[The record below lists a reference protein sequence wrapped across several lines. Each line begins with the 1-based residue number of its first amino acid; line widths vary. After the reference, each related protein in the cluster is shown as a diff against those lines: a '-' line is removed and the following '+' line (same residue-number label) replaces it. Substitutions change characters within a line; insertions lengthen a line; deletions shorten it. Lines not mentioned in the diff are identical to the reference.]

1 METTV
6 SNKLDKF
13 IADLKASPIAMPIAL
28 QEAAQGYLLG
38 QDFPTTKAER
48 FKYTRLG
55 KLAAAAFD
63 SAIQLDQTQLKEHC
77 VCSDAYTIFVN
88 NEQIIV
94 PQSLPLG
101 LEISLLTEANTAF
114 HEAGFNDI
122 FGALNVLYAQNGVS
136 ISLAKNCTLDKPIQ
150 IVQVNSGGKYFYRH
164 HFQFGENSEAALY
177 FVSKSTADTTSFA
190 HTHFQYDVAQ
200 SARIKVSKIQDC
212 STGHFDFNEDRA
224 KQDAQSHFEIN
235 TITLDGSFVRNDA
248 AVKIEG
254 QHAQTYLN
262 GAYWLKD
269 EQHVANY
276 TTMDHKVANCES
288 FETYKGVAA
297 DKATAVF
304 NGKVFVRKDAQKTN
318 AYQSNANVL
327 LSDNASVNSKP
338 ELEIYADDVKCSH
351 GSTTGQLDETALFYL
366 RARGLSAASAK
377 NLLLQAFMEDVLM
390 YIKHEEV
397 LNFIHQRVAD
407 RFNWSYEAKS
417 K

>member
-1 METTV
+1 METIV
-6 SNKLDKF
+6 SNKLDQF
-13 IADLKASPIAMPIAL
+13 IADLKASQIEMPTAL
-28 QEAAQGYLLG
+28 QETAQAYLLG
-38 QDFPTTKAER
+38 KDFPTTRAER
-48 FKYTRLG
+48 FKYTRLA
-55 KLAAAAFD
+55 KLAAAQFHD
-63 SAIQLDQTQLKEHC
+63 PVLLDETQLKTYS
-77 VCSDAYTIFVN
+77 VVQDAYTVLIN
-88 NEQIIV
+88 NAQV
-94 PQSLPLG
+94 FLPQDLPLG
-101 LEISLLTEANTAF
+101 VEIKLLNEAKSSF
-114 HEAGFNDI
+114 HDATFNDV
-122 FGALNVLYAQNGVS
+122 FGALNALYAQQGVYIS
-136 ISLAKNCTLDKPIQ
+136 IAANCTLDKPIQ
-150 IVQVNSGGKYFYRH
+150 LIQVNSGGKCFYHH
-164 HFQFGENSEAALY
+164 HFQFGENSEAAIY
-177 FVSKSTADTTSFA
+177 FVSKSSTDIIGFA
-190 HTHFQYDVAQ
+190 HTHFQYDVAKA
-200 SARIKVSKIQDC
+200 ARIKVSKIQDC

-248 AVKIEG
+248 VVAVEG

-327 LSDNASVNSKP
+327 LSDNASINSKP

-351 GSTTGQLDETALFYL
+351 GSTTGQLDENALFYL

-377 NLLLQAFMEDVLM
+377 NLLLQAFMEDVLT

-397 LNFIHQRVAD
+397 LAYIHQRIAQ
-407 RFNWSYEAKS
+407 RFNWNY
-417 K
+417 

>member
-1 METTV
+1 METIV
-6 SNKLDKF
+6 SNKLDQF
-13 IADLKASPIAMPIAL
+13 IADLKASQIEIPTAL
-28 QEAAQGYLLG
+28 QETAQAYLLG
-38 QDFPTTKAER
+38 KDFPTTRAER

-55 KLAAAAFD
+55 KLAAAQFHD
-63 SAIQLDQTQLKEHC
+63 PVLLDETQLKAYS
-77 VCSDAYTIFVN
+77 VVQDAYTVLIN
-88 NEQIIV
+88 NAQV
-94 PQSLPLG
+94 FLPQDLPLG
-101 LEISLLTEANTAF
+101 VEIKLLSQASTSF
-114 HEAGFNDI
+114 HEATFNDV
-122 FGALNVLYAQNGVS
+122 FGALNALYAQQGVC
-136 ISLAKNCTLDKPIQ
+136 IRIAANCTLDKPIQ
-150 IVQVNSGGKYFYRH
+150 LIQVNSGGKCFYRH
-164 HFQFGENSEAALY
+164 HFQFGENSEAAIY
-177 FVSKSTADTTSFA
+177 FVSKSSTDIIGFA
-190 HTHFQYDVAQ
+190 HTHFQYDVAKA
-200 SARIKVSKIQDC
+200 ARIKVSKIQDC

-248 AVKIEG
+248 VVAVEG

-327 LSDNASVNSKP
+327 LSDNASINSKP

-351 GSTTGQLDETALFYL
+351 GSTTGQLDENALFYL

-377 NLLLQAFMEDVLM
+377 NLLLQAFMEDVLT

-397 LNFIHQRVAD
+397 LAYIHHRIAQR
-407 RFNWSYEAKS
+407 FKWNY
-417 K
+417 

>member
-1 METTV
+1 METIV
-6 SNKLDKF
+6 SNKLDQF
-13 IADLKASPIAMPIAL
+13 IADLKASQIEMPTAL
-28 QEAAQGYLLG
+28 QETAQAYLLG
-38 QDFPTTKAER
+38 KDFPTTRAER
-48 FKYTRLG
+48 FKYTRLA
-55 KLAAAAFD
+55 KLAAAQFHD
-63 SAIQLDQTQLKEHC
+63 PVLLDETQLKAYS
-77 VCSDAYTIFVN
+77 VVQDAYTVLIN
-88 NEQIIV
+88 NEQV
-94 PQSLPLG
+94 FLPQDLPLG
-101 LEISLLTEANTAF
+101 VEIKLLNEARTSF
-114 HEAGFNDI
+114 HEATFNDV
-122 FGALNVLYAQNGVS
+122 FGALNALYAQQGVCIS
-136 ISLAKNCTLDKPIQ
+136 IAANCTLDKPIQ
-150 IVQVNSGGKYFYRH
+150 LIQVNSGGKCFYRH
-164 HFQFGENSEAALY
+164 HFQFGENSEAAIY
-177 FVSKSTADTTSFA
+177 FVSKSSTDIIGFA
-190 HTHFQYDVAQ
+190 HTHFQYDVAK

-248 AVKIEG
+248 VVAVEG
-254 QHAQTYLN
+254 QYAQTYLN

-327 LSDNASVNSKP
+327 LSDNASINSKP

-351 GSTTGQLDETALFYL
+351 GSTTGQLDENALFYL

-377 NLLLQAFMEDVLM
+377 NLLLQAFMEDVLT

-397 LNFIHQRVAD
+397 LAYIHQRIAA
-407 RFNWSYEAKS
+407 RFNWNY
-417 K
+417 

>member
-1 METTV
+1 METIV
-6 SNKLDKF
+6 SNKLDQF
-13 IADLKASPIAMPIAL
+13 IADLKASQIEMPIAL
-28 QEAAQGYLLG
+28 QETAQAYLLG
-38 QDFPTTKAER
+38 KDFPTTRAER

-55 KLAAAAFD
+55 KLAAAHFHNAV
-63 SAIQLDQTQLKEHC
+63 LLNETQLKAHS
-77 VCSDAYTIFVN
+77 VVQDAYTVLIN
-88 NEQIIV
+88 NAQV
-94 PQSLPLG
+94 FLPQDLPLG
-101 LEISLLTEANTAF
+101 VEIKLLNEARSSF
-114 HEAGFNDI
+114 HDATFNDV
-122 FGALNVLYAQNGVS
+122 FGALNALYAQQGVCIS
-136 ISLAKNCTLDKPIQ
+136 IAANCTLDKPIQ
-150 IVQVNSGGKYFYRH
+150 LIQVNSGGKCFYRY
-164 HFQFGENSEAALY
+164 HFQFGENSEAAIY
-177 FVSKSTADTTSFA
+177 FVSKSSTDIIGFA
-190 HTHFQYDVAQ
+190 HTHFQYDVAK

-248 AVKIEG
+248 VVAVEG

-327 LSDNASVNSKP
+327 LSDNASINSKP

-351 GSTTGQLDETALFYL
+351 GSTTGQLDENALFYL

-377 NLLLQAFMEDVLM
+377 NLLLQAFMEDVLT

-397 LNFIHQRVAD
+397 LAYIHQRIAA
-407 RFNWSYEAKS
+407 RFNWNY
-417 K
+417 

>member
-1 METTV
+1 METIV
-6 SNKLDKF
+6 SNKLDQF
-13 IADLKASPIAMPIAL
+13 IADLKASQIEIPTAL
-28 QEAAQGYLLG
+28 QETAQAYLLG
-38 QDFPTTKAER
+38 KDFPTTRAER

-55 KLAAAAFD
+55 KLAAAQFHD
-63 SAIQLDQTQLKEHC
+63 PVLLDETQLKAYS
-77 VCSDAYTIFVN
+77 VVQDAYTVLIN
-88 NEQIIV
+88 NAQV
-94 PQSLPLG
+94 FLPQDLPLG
-101 LEISLLTEANTAF
+101 VEIKLLNEAKSSF
-114 HEAGFNDI
+114 HDATFNDV
-122 FGALNVLYAQNGVS
+122 FGALNALYAQQGVCIS
-136 ISLAKNCTLDKPIQ
+136 IAANCTLDKPIQ
-150 IVQVNSGGKYFYRH
+150 LIQVNSGGKCFYRH
-164 HFQFGENSEAALY
+164 HFQFGENSEAAIY
-177 FVSKSTADTTSFA
+177 FVSKSSTDIIGFA
-190 HTHFQYDVAQ
+190 HTHFQYDVAKA
-200 SARIKVSKIQDC
+200 ARIKVSKIQDC

-248 AVKIEG
+248 VVAVEG

-327 LSDNASVNSKP
+327 LSDNASINSKP

-351 GSTTGQLDETALFYL
+351 GSTTGQLDENALFYL

-377 NLLLQAFMEDVLM
+377 NLLLQAFMEDVLT

-397 LNFIHQRVAD
+397 LAYIHQRIAQ
-407 RFNWSYEAKS
+407 RFKWNY
-417 K
+417 

>member
-1 METTV
+1 METIV
-6 SNKLDKF
+6 SNKLDQF
-13 IADLKASPIAMPIAL
+13 IADLKASQIEIPTAL
-28 QEAAQGYLLG
+28 QETAQAYLLG
-38 QDFPTTKAER
+38 KDFPTTRAER

-55 KLAAAAFD
+55 KLAAAQFHD
-63 SAIQLDQTQLKEHC
+63 PVLLDETQLKAYS
-77 VCSDAYTIFVN
+77 VVQDAYTVLIN
-88 NEQIIV
+88 NEQV
-94 PQSLPLG
+94 FLPQDLPLG
-101 LEISLLTEANTAF
+101 VEIKLLNEASTSF
-114 HEAGFNDI
+114 HDATFNDV
-122 FGALNVLYAQNGVS
+122 FGALNALYAQQGVCIS
-136 ISLAKNCTLDKPIQ
+136 IAANCTLDKPIQ
-150 IVQVNSGGKYFYRH
+150 LIQVNSGGKCFYRH
-164 HFQFGENSEAALY
+164 HFQFGENSEAAIY
-177 FVSKSTADTTSFA
+177 FVSKSSADTIGFA
-190 HTHFQYDVAQ
+190 HTHFQYDVAKA
-200 SARIKVSKIQDC
+200 ARIKVSKIQDC

-248 AVKIEG
+248 VVAVEG

-327 LSDNASVNSKP
+327 LSDNASINSKP

-351 GSTTGQLDETALFYL
+351 GSTTGQLDENALFYL

-377 NLLLQAFMEDVLM
+377 NLLLQAFMEDVLT

-397 LNFIHQRVAD
+397 LAYIHQRIAQ
-407 RFNWSYEAKS
+407 RFNWNY
-417 K
+417 